1 MKEIGVRATFL
12 EEVLGSLPGNRDV
25 YRDFIAS
32 KAPSQE
38 IADDEVEQ
46 MDASTMEEKGTTVFL
61 KDDAGH
67 PYLYDYQVKGF
78 FKEAM
83 GMLRMCKG
91 TKCEQV
97 KSYKKKIDGL
107 VFVYDRKIP
116 ILNPMGGQIRKDQI
130 GICQRPLRGQTA
142 QGERISLACS
152 ETVPAGSHVD
162 FTIKILDDSLED
174 AIRECLDYG
183 ELKGFLQWRNSG
195 KGRFKWEEV

>member
-1 MKEIGVRATFL
+1 MKEINVRATFL

-25 YRDFIAS
+25 YKDFIAS

-38 IADDEVEQ
+38 MADEEIEQ

-61 KDDAGH
+61 KDESGH
-67 PYLYDYQVKGF
+67 PYLYDYQIKGF

-107 VFVYDRKIP
+107 VFIYDRKIP
-116 ILNPMGGQIRKDQI
+116 ILNPMGGKIRKDQI

-162 FTIKILDDSLED
+162 FTIKILDDSLFD
-174 AIRECLDYG
+174 AIIECLNYG
-183 ELKGFLQWRNSG
+183 ELKGLLQWRNSG
-195 KGRFKWEEV
+195 KGRFKWEEI